1 MKTILATLALITTMA
16 TSAMAADFDNNTY
29 GVTVTS
35 GALDF
40 ALDANEDG
48 LTDFEVGATGLAY
61 TVGAVDANVRGALS
75 YNLDTDTIGVR
86 GEYNVNWAAAT
97 NTTVYGTAAVE
108 YATVNTDLKDG
119 DFFFDP
125 SVGVSYA
132 FADGVSVFG
141 EVGYTWNASDDW
153 SRAGG
158 YVEVGVP
165 FTVVDNVTVT
175 PSLVRG
181 FDTGSDETNF
191 NLSVGLKF

>member
-86 GEYNVNWAAAT
+86 GEYNVDWSTAT

-125 SVGVSYA
+125 SVGASYA
-132 FADGVSVFG
+132 FSDGVSVFG